1 MKDLTVGNEGRLIWR
16 FAVPMLI
23 GNVFQQLYQ
32 VVDSIIVGNVLGKE
46 ALASVGATFPIIF
59 ALIALIIGLG
69 SGFGIVI
76 SQYFGAQQMNKV
88 KRTIST
94 MFIAL
99 GILSIAM
106 SIIGIS
112 LSTPILK
119 LLKLP
124 DELMHD
130 ASTYLNIY
138 LGGILVFFGYNGTS
152 AVLRGLGDS
161 KTPLVF
167 LIISTV
173 ANIILDLLFVVVF
186 EWGIAGAAWATVVS
200 TAGAFI
206 TAAIYLN
213 RTHAILNFRLS
224 EMKFD
229 KMIFKQ
235 GVRIGLPTG
244 LQQTFV
250 AFGMM
255 AIMGIVNGFGTDV
268 IAAYSVGFRIDS
280 FASLPA
286 MALSAALA
294 TFTGQNLG
302 AGKDHRVK
310 KGLIA
315 TLLMAT
321 AFCIV
326 LVTTIIAFRQ
336 HIVGVFN
343 SDPEVIRIGSEYLT
357 IVNLFYFFFILMF
370 IFYGVLRG
378 AGATLVPMFIS
389 VLSLWIIRVPL
400 AAVLSKHMGETG
412 IWWSVPIAW
421 AVGMTGAFIYYIS
434 GKWKG
439 KVVTQEESNEP
450 IP

>member
-1 MKDLTVGNEGRLIWR
+1 MNDLTTGNVGKLIWR
-16 FAVPMLI
+16 FALPMLI

-32 VVDSIIVGNVLGKE
+32 VVDSIIVGNVLGKT
-46 ALASVGATFPIIF
+46 ALASIGATFPIIF

-76 SQYFGAQQMNKV
+76 SQYFGAQELEKV
-88 KRTIST
+88 KRSIST

-99 GILSIAM
+99 GILSIGM

-112 LSTPILK
+112 LSTPILN

-124 DELMHD
+124 EELMAD
-130 ASTYLNIY
+130 ATTYLNIY
-138 LGGILVFFGYNGTS
+138 LGSILIMFGFNGTS

-167 LIISTV
+167 LIISTL
-173 ANIILDLLFVVVF
+173 ANILLDLLFVIVF
-186 EWGIAGAAWATVVS
+186 DWGIAGAAWATVIS
-200 TAGAFI
+200 TAGAFL
-206 TAAIYLN
+206 TATIYLN
-213 RTHAILNFRLS
+213 RTHEIVHFRLS

-229 KMIFKQ
+229 KEIFKQ

-268 IAAYSVGFRIDS
+268 IAAYSIGFRIDS

-302 AGKDHRVK
+302 AGKDYRVR

-315 TLLMAT
+315 TLLMAS
-321 AFCIV
+321 AFCIL
-326 LVTTIIAFRQ
+326 LVATIIPFREQ
-336 HIVGVFN
+336 IVSLFN

-357 IVNLFYFFFILMF
+357 IVNIFYFFFMLMF

-389 VLSLWIIRVPL
+389 VLSLWLIRVPL
-400 AAVLSKHMGETG
+400 AAVLSQQMNETG
-412 IWWSVPIAW
+412 IWWSIPIAW
-421 AVGMTGAFIYYIS
+421 GAGLTGSLIYYLS

-439 KVVTQEESNEP
+439 KVVTRKAT
-450 IP
+450 